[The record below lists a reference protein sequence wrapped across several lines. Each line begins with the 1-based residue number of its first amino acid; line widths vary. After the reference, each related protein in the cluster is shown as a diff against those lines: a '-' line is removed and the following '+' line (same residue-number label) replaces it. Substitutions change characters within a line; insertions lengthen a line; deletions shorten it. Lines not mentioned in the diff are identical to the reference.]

1 MTGPAIA
8 SVIVC
13 TRNRASSISETL
25 EALAALEPRGVEI
38 IVVDSS
44 DGAEQENTKARAE
57 KFGAKYVSEQRRG
70 LSLARNTGIAAAA
83 GEIIAFTD
91 DDCVPEKDWLAQ
103 ALKNYSDPSVWACT
117 GRVIQRLTGGASG
130 LFEEVAG
137 QDLGTERRVFA
148 PADVQGG
155 IGFVLTNV
163 RKVFAK
169 HMKSGAPAPF
179 GIGHGSSLSF
189 RKRVFETLGGFDV
202 RFGGGAPFKGCDDI
216 EMLYRVLK
224 GGHKIVYEPAA
235 VVYHKH
241 RLTSDDSGSS
251 AARLSEEST
260 AEEVFKTRYV
270 YSFSNGAMLR
280 EFRSQPP
287 MFLMFYG
294 RLVQLLVKNLQY
306 RLSGN
311 TNLAKSFGADL
322 RGFLDGCKMHKKMS
336 RESATTARPRG

>member
-1 MTGPAIA
+1 MSGPIIA

-13 TRNRASSISETL
+13 TRNRAASISETL
-25 EALAALEPRGVEI
+25 EALAAREIPGVEVI
-38 IVVDSS
+38 IVDSS
-44 DGAEQENTKARAE
+44 EGAEQENTEALAR
-57 KFGAKYVSEQRRG
+57 KFGAKYVSERLRG
-70 LSLARNTGIAAAA
+70 LSRARNTGIAAAT

-91 DDCVPEKDWLAQ
+91 DDCVPEKDWLSHT
-103 ALKNYSDPSVWACT
+103 LKNYSDPAVWACT
-117 GRVIQRLTGGASG
+117 GRVIQRLAGGASG
-130 LFEEVAG
+130 LFEEVAS
-137 QDLGTERRVFA
+137 QDLGKERRVFT

-155 IGFVLTNV
+155 IGFVLANV

-189 RKRVFETLGGFDV
+189 RKKVFDTLGGFDV

-216 EMLYRVLK
+216 EMLYRVLR
-224 GGHKIVYEPAA
+224 GGHKIVYESAA
-235 VVYHKH
+235 IVYHKH

-251 AARLSEEST
+251 AARLAEEST

-287 MFLMFYG
+287 MFMMFYG
-294 RLVQLLVKNLQY
+294 RLLQLFLKTLQY

-322 RGFLDGCKMHKKMS
+322 RGFLDGCKMHKKLS
-336 RESATTARPRG
+336 RENPAAHQQAG

>member
-1 MTGPAIA
+1 MTSQAIA
-8 SVIVC
+8 TVIVC
-13 TRNRASSISETL
+13 TRNRAASISETL
-25 EALAALEPRGVEI
+25 VALAALETPGVEVVI
-38 IVVDSS
+38 VDSS
-44 DGAEQENTKARAE
+44 EGEEQKNTEKMAQ
-57 KFGAKYVSEQRRG
+57 KFGAKYVIEPRRG
-70 LSLARNTGIAAAA
+70 LSQARNTGIAAAT

-91 DDCVPEKDWLAQ
+91 DDCLPEKGWLTQ
-103 ALKNYSDPSVWACT
+103 TLKNYSDPSVWACT
-117 GRVIQRLTGGASG
+117 GRVIQQLTGGASG

-137 QDLGTERRVFA
+137 QDLGTERRVFT

-155 IGFVLTNV
+155 IGFVLANV

-169 HMKSGAPAPF
+169 HMKSSAPAPF

-189 RKRVFETLGGFDV
+189 RKKVFETLGGFDV

-260 AEEVFKTRYV
+260 VEEVFKTRYV
-270 YSFSNGAMLR
+270 YSFANGAMLR
-280 EFRSQPP
+280 EFRNQPP

-294 RLVQLLVKNLQY
+294 RLLQLLLKSFQY
-306 RLSGN
+306 RLTGN
-311 TNLAKSFGADL
+311 TNLAKSFSADL
-322 RGFLDGCKMHKKMS
+322 RGFLDGCKMHKRVS
-336 RESATTARPRG
+336 RENAAASRPPG

>member
-1 MTGPAIA
+1 MTSPVIA

-13 TRNRASSISETL
+13 TRNRSTSLSETL
-25 EALAALEPRGVEI
+25 EALAALDTPGVEI
-38 IVVDSS
+38 LIVDSS
-44 DGAEQENTKARAE
+44 DGQEQQNTEAMAR
-57 KFGAKYVSEQRRG
+57 KFGAKYVVESLRG
-70 LSLARNTGIAAAA
+70 LSRARNTGIAAAT
-83 GEIIAFTD
+83 GKIIAFTD
-91 DDCVPEKDWLAQ
+91 DDCVPEKSWLTET
-103 ALKNYSDPSVWACT
+103 LKNYSDPSVWACT
-117 GRVIQRLTGGASG
+117 GRVIQKLTGGASG

-137 QDLGTERRVFA
+137 QDLGQERRVFT

-155 IGFVLTNV
+155 LGFVLANV

-189 RKRVFETLGGFDV
+189 RKKVFDTLGGFDI

-235 VVYHKH
+235 VIYHKH
-241 RLTSDDSGSS
+241 RLTSDDTGSS
-251 AARLSEEST
+251 AARLSQEST
-260 AEEVFKTRYV
+260 IEEVFKTRYI

-280 EFRSQPP
+280 EFRSHPP

-294 RLVQLLVKNLQY
+294 RLLQLLLKSLQY
-306 RLSGN
+306 RLTGN
-311 TNLAKSFGADL
+311 QNLAKSFGADL
-322 RGFLDGCKMHKKMS
+322 RGFLDGCKMHKKLS
-336 RESATTARPRG
+336 RENPAAHQPVG

>member
-1 MTGPAIA
+1 MTSQAIA
-8 SVIVC
+8 TVIVC
-13 TRNRASSISETL
+13 TRNRAASISETL
-25 EALAALEPRGVEI
+25 VALAALETPGVEVVI
-38 IVVDSS
+38 VDSS
-44 DGAEQENTKARAE
+44 EGEEQKNTEKMAQ
-57 KFGAKYVSEQRRG
+57 KFGTKYVIEPRRG
-70 LSLARNTGIAAAA
+70 LSQARNTGIAAAT

-91 DDCVPEKDWLAQ
+91 DDCLPEKGWLTQ
-103 ALKNYSDPSVWACT
+103 TLKNYSDPSVWACT
-117 GRVIQRLTGGASG
+117 GRVIQQLTGGASG

-137 QDLGTERRVFA
+137 QDLGTERRVFT

-155 IGFVLTNV
+155 IGFVLANV

-169 HMKSGAPAPF
+169 HMKSSAPAPF

-189 RKRVFETLGGFDV
+189 RKKVFETLGGFDV

-224 GGHKIVYEPAA
+224 GGHKIVYEPAV

-260 AEEVFKTRYV
+260 VEEVFKTRYV
-270 YSFSNGAMLR
+270 YSFANGAMLR
-280 EFRSQPP
+280 EFRRQPP

-294 RLVQLLVKNLQY
+294 RLLQLLLKSFQY
-306 RLSGN
+306 RLTGN

-322 RGFLDGCKMHKKMS
+322 RGFLDGCKMHKKLS
-336 RESATTARPRG
+336 RESTAAARPPG